1 MKKFK
6 SKPTA
11 TKRIVLSLTA
21 FFVGLLSG
29 LAQPLASSEV
39 YHVVQ
44 TNDKPARLIAAQDGG
59 FWEVGTTSDKRGY
72 LTKRSSCGQ
81 PLWTK
86 TYLKGTGTTF
96 NAAVELPSGEIY
108 AVGQCDNCAA
118 GDSTSKGLVLKIA
131 PDGQLLKDTTLGLP
145 LFAATAGD
153 VIATSTGNIAVALR
167 AQVGTFLAPTD
178 AVLAVLTPAL
188 HPLLWKRLHHLYYDH
203 VSALTQTLDG
213 RFVLCGASNQLLFDP
228 PLAHIFCA
236 NADGSLQWKYTSPY
250 PNSRFHDVTITN
262 DGRVVAVGYRYIDSI
277 TQVGLLV
284 ALNGNTG
291 EVLVEKTNSSP
302 QTSAQSIEK
311 IDNGYLLGG
320 QTGSKLW
327 VVLLNELFEIA
338 EEFYDAHWQVVS
350 MTNALP
356 LSPDGRSWAFVARG
370 VVFPIGHIVF
380 LRNIR
385 PGHRIHLTEAP
396 ADRQLL
402 PRSLVTNSAT
412 AFIKGRLLSPY
423 PYDSLELYLWRDGT
437 LQTVQKKPVHS
448 DLVEFGADIPAE
460 LAEYTLQLYG
470 IKNQRR
476 YLETEACDIVAGDA
490 YLIQGQSNAVA
501 GIPLALLTD
510 PTIDHAYRHHTSPFI
525 RTFGLLSKDDT
536 LYTWR
541 KEQAPLFYRYA
552 DNFIGQWGLVLAKS
566 IVDQYGVPVAI
577 LNGAIGGISIDSMM
591 PHPDDPTDVG
601 KPYGRFL
608 KRVKTSGLLPHLR
621 AIFMFQGETNAGGG
635 YYDSADKYYKK
646 FVALDQAWRRDF
658 PSLSHRYLF
667 QIRPGAYW
675 IGATRETCL
684 QIAEAQRRIAETIP
698 NWQIMSTT
706 GMNHDGTHYYYDN
719 GYKRAGNDLFRLVA
733 HDLYGAPPVANMYPP
748 TVEEAWFPTCDSTR
762 IYLVMRHASDTY
774 FWTPNWEDDFILEN
788 SPNAQVIGGEV
799 QGHYIVLHLNQS
811 PGESFRGLSY
821 ASHPGGSEAPVK
833 NANGIGMLMFF
844 RFPVKAAP
852 PLALSDTIVVAD
864 KGQNDGAIGVTATG
878 GFPPY
883 QYQWSNGQS
892 GPNLQNLGAGTYTLT
907 LSDAVGCTRAFT
919 VEVPR
924 IVSTRPLGDGPTGSA
939 SVFPNPFNTH
949 LQVIPP
955 DNTDCLLRITDILG
969 REMFNARIPA
979 DAPLYIDTQHWP
991 ANLYIAHVQVGGTI
1005 VSRHKL
1011 IKP

>member
-44 TNDKPARLIAAQDGG
+44 TNDKPSRLIAAQDGG

-96 NAAVELPSGEIY
+96 SAAVELPSGEIY

-118 GDSTSKGLVLKIA
+118 GDSTSKALVLKIA

-153 VIATSTGNIAVALR
+153 VIATSTGNIAVALT
-167 AQVGTFLAPTD
+167 AQRGIFLKPTD
-178 AVLAVLTPAL
+178 AVLAVLNPTL
-188 HPLLWKRLHHLYYDH
+188 KTLSWKQLHHLNYDT
-203 VSALTQTLDG
+203 VSALTKTPDDG
-213 RFVLCGASNQLLFDP
+213 FVLCGASYQP
-228 PLAHIFCA
+228 PLGPRQAHIFRTDA
-236 NADGSLQWKYTSPY
+236 NGNLLWKYISDHL
-250 PNSRFHDVTITN
+250 NSLFNDVTITE
-262 DGRVVAVGYRYIDSI
+262 DGRIVAAGYRHMNDSVKI
-277 TQVGLLV
+277 GYLAVLD
-284 ALNGNTG
+284 GNTG
-291 EVLVEKTNSSP
+291 QLLAEKTIE
-302 QTSAQSIEK
+302 SASTLVRSIEK
-311 IDNGYLLGG
+311 LDNGYLLGG

-338 EEFYDAHWQVVS
+338 EEFYDAHWQDDVS

-356 LSPDGRSWAFVARG
+356 LSPNGRSWAFVAKG
-370 VVFPIGHIVF
+370 MVFSIKHTVF

-412 AFIKGRLLSPY
+412 AFIKGRLPSPY

-501 GIPLALLTD
+501 GIPLLD
-510 PTIDHAYRHHTSPFI
+510 PTAEHAYRYHTSPFI
-525 RTFGLLSKDDT
+525 RNFGLLSKDDT

-552 DNFIGQWGLVLAKS
+552 DNHIGQWGLVLAKS

-577 LNGAIGGISIDSMM
+577 LNGGIGGISIDSMM
-591 PHPDDPTDVG
+591 LHPNDPTDVS

-621 AIFMFQGETNAGGG
+621 AIFMFQGETNAGGA
-635 YYDSADKYYKK
+635 YWDSADKYYNK

-706 GMNHDGTHYYYDN
+706 GMNHDSTHFYYRN
-719 GYKRAGNDLFRLVA
+719 GYERAGNDLFRLVA

-788 SPNAQVIGGEV
+788 SPNTQVIGGEV
-799 QGHYIVLHLNQS
+799 QGHRIVLHLNQS
-811 PGESFRGLSY
+811 PGKSFRGLSY

-864 KGQNDGAIGVTATG
+864 KGQNDGAISVAATG

-883 QYQWSNGQS
+883 HYRWSNGQS

-907 LSDAVGCTRAFT
+907 LSDAAGCIQTF
-919 VEVPR
+919 VIEVPR
-924 IVSTRPLGDGPTGSA
+924 TVSAQQPGDDQVGGFPF
-939 SVFPNPFNTH
+939 FPNPFSSH
-949 LQVIPP
+949 LQVTPP
-955 DNTDCLLRITDILG
+955 ANSDCLLRITDALG
-969 REMFNARIPA
+969 REMFSARITA
-979 DAPLYIDTQHWP
+979 SDAPFYINTHNWP
-991 ANLYIAHVQVGGTI
+991 ANLYIAYVQIGSVT
-1005 VSRHKL
+1005 VSCHRL
-1011 IKP
+1011 VKP